1 MRLLLE
7 QLGAA
12 VCHRLAARSFP
23 WGDAF
28 MPLCARCT
36 GIYCGVFLAFC
47 FFLLKK
53 RMDAGK
59 PFSKAQTWL
68 TALMILP
75 IALDGLG
82 SYLGFWESNQWRR
95 VLSGGLVGAVMPGL
109 LLLAMNVDPVREGN
123 TKPIYEKT
131 RELLL
136 LLAGSAA
143 LGPGL
148 YWGLPLAGL
157 LALGSVAG
165 EILLWGGVL
174 RLLLGALFSGRDLPL
189 WRISLTVAFSGLYA
203 MGGLMR

>member
-12 VCHRLAARSFP
+12 VCHRLAVRSFP
-23 WGDAF
+23 WREAF

-82 SYLGFWESNQWRR
+82 SYLGFLESNQWRR
-95 VLSGGLVGAVMPGL
+95 VLSGGLVGTVMPGL
-109 LLLAMNVDPVREGN
+109 LLLAMNVDPIRKN

-131 RELLL
+131 REMLL

-143 LGPGL
+143 LGLGL
-148 YWGLPLAGL
+148 YLGLPLAGL
-157 LALGSVAG
+157 LALASVAG

-174 RLLLGALFSGRDLPL
+174 RLLLGTLFGGRDLPL
-189 WRISLTVAFSGLYA
+189 WRISLTVAFLGLYA
-203 MGGLMR
+203 VGGLMQ

>member
-1 MRLLLE
+1 
-7 QLGAA
+7 
-12 VCHRLAARSFP
+12 
-23 WGDAF
+23 

-68 TALMILP
+68 TACMILP

-82 SYLGFWESNQWRR
+82 SYLGFWESNSWRR
-95 VLSGGLVGAVMPGL
+95 VLSGGLVGAVMPGF
-109 LLLAMNVDPVREGN
+109 LLLAMYIDPVQGGN

-131 RELLL
+131 TELLL

-143 LGPGL
+143 LGIGL
-148 YWGLPLAGL
+148 CLGLPLAGL
-157 LALGSVAG
+157 LAVVSVAG
-165 EILLWGGVL
+165 EILLWGSIL
-174 RLLLGALFSGRDLPL
+174 RLLLGTLFGGRNLPL
-189 WRISLTVAFSGLYA
+189 WRISLFAAFAWLLLL
-203 MGGLMR
+203 GGVLHG